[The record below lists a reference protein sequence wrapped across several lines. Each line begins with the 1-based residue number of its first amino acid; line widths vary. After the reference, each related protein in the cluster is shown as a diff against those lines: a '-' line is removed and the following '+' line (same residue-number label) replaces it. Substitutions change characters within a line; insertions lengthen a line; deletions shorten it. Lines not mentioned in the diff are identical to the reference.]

1 MRPLTVVTLLALSI
15 ATQFACASLP
25 RDPKETLRQLQSR
38 PLRVGLVEHPPW
50 VVRTNDEPA
59 GVEVDLIR
67 NFAAQLG
74 TSPDWHWGG
83 EQEQMEALEHYQLD
97 VVLGGFTDE
106 TPWSKYVGIT
116 RPYFEETYRLATP
129 QGSQLQN
136 LKGAEIWVEQGEAV
150 AAKLEKKGAR
160 VVRVDDLT
168 KANGPIAAPDW
179 EIERLGLAN
188 TNEELDSFNHVLAV
202 PPGENGFL
210 KRLDEFLHTK
220 RFEIKNLLQQQ
231 MMKNEVSR

>member
-1 MRPLTVVTLLALSI
+1 MRPLFLISLLVLSVVA
-15 ATQFACASLP
+15 QFGCASLP

-38 PLRVGLVEHPPW
+38 PIRVGLVEHPPW

-67 NFAAQLG
+67 NFASQLG
-74 TSPDWHWGG
+74 TTPDWHWGG

-97 VVLGGFTDE
+97 VVLGGLTDE
-106 TPWSKYVGIT
+106 TPWRKYVGIT
-116 RPYFEETYRLATP
+116 RPYFEETYRVATP

-136 LKGAEIWVEQGEAV
+136 LKGAEVWVEQGEAV
-150 AAKLEKKGAR
+150 GAKLEKKGAR

-168 KANGPIAAPDW
+168 RANGAVAAPDW
-179 EIERLGLAN
+179 QIEQMGLAG
-188 TNEELDSFNHVLAV
+188 TNQELDSFKHVLAV

-210 KRLDEFLHTK
+210 KRLDEFLYTK
-220 RFEIKNLLQQQ
+220 RFEVKNLLQQQ
-231 MMKNEVSR
+231 IAKK

>member
-1 MRPLTVVTLLALSI
+1 MRPLFLISLLALSVV
-15 ATQFACASLP
+15 AHLGCASLP

-74 TSPDWHWGG
+74 TTPDWHWGG

-116 RPYFEETYRLATP
+116 RPYFEETYRVATP

-168 KANGPIAAPDW
+168 RANGAVAAPDW
-179 EIERLGLAN
+179 QIEQMGLAN
-188 TNEELDSFNHVLAV
+188 TNQELDSFKHVLAV

-210 KRLDEFLHTK
+210 KRLDEFLYTK
-220 RFEIKNLLQQQ
+220 RFEVRNLLQQQ
-231 MMKNEVSR
+231 MAQK

>member
-1 MRPLTVVTLLALSI
+1 MALSVVTH
-15 ATQFACASLP
+15 FGCASLP

-38 PLRVGLVEHPPW
+38 PIRVGLVEHPPW
-50 VVRTNDEPA
+50 VMRTNDEPA
-59 GVEVDLIR
+59 GVEVDLMR

-74 TSPDWHWGG
+74 TTPDWHWGG

-116 RPYFEETYRLATP
+116 RPYFEETYRVATP

-136 LKGAEIWVEQGEAV
+136 LKGAEVWVEQGAAV
-150 AAKLEKKGAR
+150 GAKLEKKGAR
-160 VVRVDDLT
+160 VVRVDDLAR
-168 KANGPIAAPDW
+168 ANGAVAAPDW
-179 EIERLGLAN
+179 QIEQMGLAN
-188 TNEELDSFNHVLAV
+188 TNQELDSFKHVLAV

-210 KRLDEFLHTK
+210 KRLDEFLYTK
-220 RFEIKNLLQQQ
+220 RFEIRNLLQHQIA
-231 MMKNEVSR
+231 KK